1 MSNKIKLLAFY
12 YPQFHAIPENDKWWG
27 KGFTDWV
34 NVKAAKQYFEGHN
47 QPRVPLDDNYY
58 DLSKIETIQWQIEQA
73 KKYGISGFCHYHYWF
88 DGVQMLE
95 TPTNIFLDSKNID
108 FPFCLTWANETW
120 SKRWDGQ
127 NHYILQ
133 KQTHEPTEEKWLQH
147 FEYLIKAWTDKR
159 AIKIDNKPVFIIYRP
174 HYIERVGE
182 MLEYWNRKA
191 QEHGLDG
198 IYFIA
203 MKQYPFPEPSD
214 YLKHFDAVIH
224 FQPFEAI
231 YSLNIEKSFISKALT
246 ATYNHII
253 PGKLQKPVS
262 VQLFNFKKLFSK
274 PKHFDYDTIWEQI
287 LINSMKEYD
296 LTTYPGAF
304 IDWDNTARYKNR
316 STVFD
321 NANPTRFEH
330 WLTKLAKAVQEKHQE
345 PLIFINAWNEWAEG
359 TYLEP
364 DEKYKYGYLD
374 AISNTINN
382 VS

>member
-1 MSNKIKLLAFY
+1 
-12 YPQFHAIPENDKWWG
+12 
-27 KGFTDWV
+27 
-34 NVKAAKQYFEGHN
+34 
-47 QPRVPLDDNYY
+47 
-58 DLSKIETIQWQIEQA
+58 
-73 KKYGISGFCHYHYWF
+73 
-88 DGVQMLE
+88 MLE